1 MALIKADRVKE
12 TSTSAGATTFA
23 LAGAATGYRS
33 FASVCSIGDTFYYA
47 ISHQTSNE
55 WETGLGTYSGADTL
69 TRTTVHSSSNSGSAV
84 NFSAGTKEVFLA
96 LTATQL
102 STLGTV
108 SSVTGTGAVNG
119 ISLSGTVTGTG
130 NIALGGTLSGV
141 DLTAAVS
148 GILPVTNGGTGTATG
163 SITGTS
169 ALTFTAGGTNNSIA
183 LSASDA
189 TLNTTSNGADVSITT
204 GKGYKLVGSKWQTHY
219 GFLKINGDFNIGPG
233 KGGAQWNAVL
243 GKNALNSYDALQS
256 AYTVAIGPSAL
267 ENCTSTSFDV
277 AIGSGVLNKATT
289 SLQNTGVGGAAL
301 SYLESGSRN
310 TAVGVVSLGRIT
322 SGINNV
328 AVGWYAGVYQ
338 ADNTES
344 ASFDNCIMIGYETKV
359 NTANDSNSIVIGYQ
373 AVGKGTNSTVI
384 GNTST
389 NAAWIF
395 GNTLNLGNGASA
407 AAITANGALTVAAG
421 GSNESVNIIPTGTG
435 KARIHTLN
443 VSDYST
449 PGGWPYG
456 AYASIQPVQ
465 RTTTGDGGTLNLV
478 GPNALTTGAGG
489 SVQISPGAAAGGG
502 ARGIVQID
510 GVTISNNSKGLGI
523 AIGGTAVAG
532 QGSIGIGYRAG
543 DKNDPSSVTGRNV
556 FIGYEAGYKDS
567 ASNDNTS
574 GVDSVCVGYRAYPSG
589 TSDSNS
595 IVIGYNAVG
604 AGSNTAVIG
613 NSSVVFCQ
621 LSGYTKTKSV
631 QETVFAITD
640 GGSVDIN
647 PANGGIQTWT
657 LGANR
662 TPTASSFAEGQSV
675 TLMIDDGTAYAITWS
690 SVSPTWIGG
699 SAPTLATSGFTV
711 IELWK
716 RSTVI
721 YGALVGTA

>member
-55 WETGLGTYSGADTL
+55 WETGLGTYSGTDTL
-69 TRTTVHSSSNSGSAV
+69 TRTTVHSSSNSGSTV

-108 SSVTGTGAVNG
+108 SSVTGTGTVNG

-141 DLTAAVS
+141 DLTTAVS

-163 SITGTS
+163 SITGTG
-169 ALTFTAGGTNNSIA
+169 ALTFTAGGTNNGIT

-189 TLNTTSNGADVSITT
+189 TLNTTSNGADVLITT
-204 GKGYKLVGSKWQTHY
+204 GKGYKQVASKWQQHY

-233 KGGAQWNAVL
+233 KGQAQQNAVL
-243 GKNALNSYDALQS
+243 GRNALDSFDGLQS
-256 AYTVAIGPSAL
+256 AYTVAIGPQAL
-267 ENCTSTSFDV
+267 ELCTGTSFDV
-277 AIGSGVLNKATT
+277 AIGSAVLSKMTLST
-289 SLQNTGVGGAAL
+289 YNTGVGGAAL
-301 SYLESGSRN
+301 SYLESGSKN
-310 TAVGVVSLGRIT
+310 TAVGAISLGRIT
-322 SGINNV
+322 SGSYNV
-328 AVGWYAGVYQ
+328 AVGYNAGVYQ
-338 ADNTES
+338 ADNTEP
-344 ASFDNCIMIGYETKV
+344 ASFDNCTLIGYETKV

-384 GNTST
+384 GATST
-389 NAAWIF
+389 NAAYIY

-407 AAITANGALTVAAG
+407 AAITANGALTVTAG
-421 GSNESVNIIPTGTG
+421 GTNQDVTLTPSGTG
-435 KARIHTLN
+435 K
-443 VSDYST
+443 V
-449 PGGWPYG
+449 
-456 AYASIQPVQ
+456 
-465 RTTTGDGGTLNLV
+465 
-478 GPNALTTGAGG
+478 NA
-489 SVQISPGAAAGGG
+489 P
-502 ARGIVQID
+502 
-510 GVTISNNSKGLGI
+510 
-523 AIGGTAVAG
+523 AI
-532 QGSIGIGYRAG
+532 
-543 DKNDPSSVTGRNV
+543 K
-556 FIGYEAGYKDS
+556 
-567 ASNDNTS
+567 
-574 GVDSVCVGYRAYPSG
+574 
-589 TSDSNS
+589 
-595 IVIGYNAVG
+595 
-604 AGSNTAVIG
+604 
-613 NSSVVFCQ
+613 
-621 LSGYTKTKSV
+621 
-631 QETVFAITD
+631 ETVFAITD
-640 GGSVDIN
+640 GASVDIN

-699 SAPTLATSGFTV
+699 SAPTLATTGFTV